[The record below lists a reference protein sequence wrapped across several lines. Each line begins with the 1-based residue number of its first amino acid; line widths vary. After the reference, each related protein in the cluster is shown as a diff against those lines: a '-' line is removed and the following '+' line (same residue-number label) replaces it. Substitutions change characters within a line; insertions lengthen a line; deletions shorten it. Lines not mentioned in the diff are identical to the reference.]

1 MKVSDVVQ
9 KVTGYG
15 SRPKESESIE
25 TLVKLFKRQ
34 MIAKTVVML
43 LVLISVVIQLGFSK
57 KPPSLTVPH
66 VAIVKVHGAIGG
78 ENGVQGTDI
87 IKAIKEAYESPTAK
101 GIMLDLNS
109 GGGSPVQAEMVY
121 EYIMS
126 LRDKGKPVKAIVQ
139 EGCMSA
145 CYYIASAA
153 ESITAHRSSV
163 VGSIGVRMDLWDFS
177 EVKDRY
183 GVGKKT
189 LSAGTHKTILD
200 SWSDNTMSEER
211 IELVSQN
218 AMNPLYESFVSDVKL
233 ARGNI
238 NEEAYPNIY
247 QGMFYSASKA
257 KEAGLIDHVESLYFF
272 TQNFKE
278 ELEVDETRIYEQ
290 RKKSFFETL
299 GFPSISVNLNLPSSV
314 VTS

>member
-200 SWSDNTMSEER
+200 SWSDNTLSEER

>member
-1 MKVSDVVQ
+1 MKVSDIVQ
-9 KVTGYG
+9 KLTGYG

-25 TLVKLFKRQ
+25 TLVKLYKRQ

-43 LVLISVVIQLGFSK
+43 LVLISLVVQLGFSK
-57 KPPSLTVPH
+57 RPPSLTVPH
-66 VAIVKVHGAIGG
+66 VAVIKVHGAIGG
-78 ENGVQGTDI
+78 ENGVQGVDV
-87 IKAIKEAYESPTAK
+87 IKAIKEAYNSPTAK

-121 EYIMS
+121 EYLMS
-126 LRDKGKPVKAIVQ
+126 LRDKGKPIKAIVQ

-183 GVGKKT
+183 GIGKKT

-200 SWSDNTMSEER
+200 SWSDNTMSEES
-211 IELVSQN
+211 IELVSKN
-218 AMNPLYESFVSDVKL
+218 AMNPLYESFVSDVKA
-233 ARGNI
+233 ARENI
-238 NEEAYPNIY
+238 NEVSYPNIY

-257 KEAGLIDHVESLYFF
+257 KDAGLIDHVESLYFF
-272 TQNFKE
+272 KENFMD
-278 ELEVDETRIYEQ
+278 ELDVTDSRIYEQ

-299 GFPSISVNLNLPSSV
+299 GFPSISVNLNLPNSSV
-314 VTS
+314 TS

>member
-1 MKVSDVVQ
+1 MKVSEVIQ

-15 SRPKESESIE
+15 SRPKESESVE
-25 TLVKLFKRQ
+25 TLVKLYKRQ

-57 KPPSLTVPH
+57 KPPSLTIPH

-78 ENGVQGTDI
+78 ENGVQGVDI

-126 LRDKGKPVKAIVQ
+126 LRDNGKPIKAIVQ

-200 SWSDNTMSEER
+200 SWSDTTLSEAR
-211 IELVSQN
+211 IELVSKN
-218 AMNPLYESFVSDVKL
+218 AMNPLYESFVNDVKL
-233 ARGNI
+233 ARSNLD
-238 NEEAYPNIY
+238 EEAYPNIY

-257 KEAGLIDHVESLYFF
+257 KEAGLIDNVESMYFF
-272 TQNFKE
+272 TQNFKKA
-278 ELEVDETRIYEQ
+278 LEVDETRIYEQ